1 MKVIITR
8 AAQKDLKRI
17 DTKTGARIIAKIE
30 QFAAD
35 PAALAANVK
44 ALKGSDLYRLRVA
57 DYRVIYRL
65 DTETKTVTIMVVL
78 TVKHRRDAYE

>member
-8 AAQKDLKRI
+8 AARKDLMRI
-17 DTKTGARIIAKIE
+17 DAKTRTRIEAKIA
-30 QFAAD
+30 QFIAD

-44 ALKGSDLYRLRVA
+44 ALKGSDLYRLRIA

-65 DTETKTVTIMVVL
+65 DTETDTVTIMVVL

>member
-8 AAQKDLKRI
+8 AARKDLKRI
-17 DTKTGARIIAKIE
+17 DAKTGARIIAKIE

-65 DTETKTVTIMVVL
+65 DTETDTVTIMVVL